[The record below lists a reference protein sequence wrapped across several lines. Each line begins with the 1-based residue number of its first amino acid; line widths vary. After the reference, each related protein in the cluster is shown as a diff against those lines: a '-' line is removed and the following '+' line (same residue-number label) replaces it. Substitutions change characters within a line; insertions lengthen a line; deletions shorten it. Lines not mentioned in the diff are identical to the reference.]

1 MTFPARSGY
10 TSTMTAVANHD
21 GYLAGQL
28 LVAMP
33 QMTDPRFA
41 HGVVFMCAHSADGAM
56 GLMVNKLVD
65 SLSFSELLKQMAF
78 EFENDGIDD
87 RVQVHFGGPV
97 ESARGFV
104 LHTPDY
110 MSDATM
116 RVDSGFAMTATVDV
130 LRSIARGAGPER
142 AIFALGYAGWAPG
155 QLDSE
160 IRDNGWLN
168 VGADADLVFGR
179 DHDDKWRRAV
189 ARVGVDPGFLSGA
202 AGHA

>member
-1 MTFPARSGY
+1 MPGTARTY
-10 TSTMTAVANHD
+10 ETMTSIGSHD

-33 QMTDPRFA
+33 QMVDPRFA
-41 HGVVFMCAHSADGAM
+41 HSVVFMCAHSADGAM
-56 GLMVNKLVD
+56 GLVVNKLVD
-65 SLSFSELLKQMAF
+65 SISFTDLLKQMDF
-78 EFENDGIDD
+78 TVEGGELDE

-110 MSDATM
+110 ASDATM
-116 RVDSGFAMTATVDV
+116 QVDDAFAMTATVDV
-130 LRSIARGAGPER
+130 LRSIAKGSGPER

-155 QLDSE
+155 QLDTE
-160 IRDNGWLN
+160 IQNNGWLH
-168 VGADADLVFGR
+168 VGADTDLVFGR
-179 DHDDKWRRAV
+179 DHDGKWRRAV
-189 ARVGVDPGFLSGA
+189 AKVGVDPALLSSA

>member
-1 MTFPARSGY
+1 MATEKQ
-10 TSTMTAVANHD
+10 D
-21 GYLAGQL
+21 GYLGGQL

-33 QMTDPRFA
+33 RMADPRFA
-41 HGVVFMCAHSADGAM
+41 HSVVFMCAHNADGAM
-56 GLMVNKLVD
+56 GLVVNKLVD
-65 SLSFSELLKQMAF
+65 SLKFTYILKQMDFGF
-78 EFENDGIDD
+78 EGDGIDD

-110 MSDATM
+110 MTDATM
-116 RVDSGFAMTATVDV
+116 RVDDGFAVTTTVDV

-155 QLDSE
+155 QLDAE
-160 IRDNGWLN
+160 FQNNGWLS
-168 VGADADLVFGR
+168 VGADPELVFGR
-179 DHDDKWRRAV
+179 DHGDKWRRAIGK
-189 ARVGVDPGFLSGA
+189 VGVDPALLSGE

>member
-1 MTFPARSGY
+1 MATEKQ
-10 TSTMTAVANHD
+10 D
-21 GYLAGQL
+21 GYLGGQL

-33 QMTDPRFA
+33 RMADPRFA
-41 HGVVFMCAHSADGAM
+41 HSVVFMCAHNADGAM
-56 GLMVNKLVD
+56 GLVVNKLVD
-65 SLSFSELLKQMAF
+65 SLKFTYILKQMDF
-78 EFENDGIDD
+78 EFEGDGIDD

-110 MSDATM
+110 MTDATM
-116 RVDSGFAMTATVDV
+116 RVDEGFAVTTTVDV

-155 QLDSE
+155 QLDAE
-160 IRDNGWLN
+160 FQNNGWLS
-168 VGADADLVFGR
+168 VGADPELVFGR
-179 DHDDKWRRAV
+179 DHGDKWRRAIGK
-189 ARVGVDPGFLSGA
+189 VGVDPALLSGE

>member
-1 MTFPARSGY
+1 
-10 TSTMTAVANHD
+10 MTAVANHD

-155 QLDSE
+155 QLDNE
-160 IRDNGWLN
+160 IRNNGWLN

>member
-1 MTFPARSGY
+1 MT
-10 TSTMTAVANHD
+10 TEKQD
-21 GYLAGQL
+21 GYLGGQL

-33 QMTDPRFA
+33 RMTDPRFA
-41 HGVVFMCAHSADGAM
+41 HSVVFLCAHNADGAM
-56 GLMVNKLVD
+56 GLVVNKLVE
-65 SLSFSELLKQMAF
+65 SLKFTYILKQMDF
-78 EFENDGIDD
+78 EFESGGIDD

-116 RVDSGFAMTATVDV
+116 RVDEGFAVTTTVDV
-130 LRSIARGAGPER
+130 LRSLARGGGPER

-155 QLDSE
+155 QLDAE
-160 IRDNGWLN
+160 FQNNGWLS
-168 VGADADLVFGR
+168 VGADSELVFGR
-179 DHDDKWRRAV
+179 DHDEKWRRAI
-189 ARVGVDPGFLSGA
+189 AKVGVDPALLSGE

>member
-1 MTFPARSGY
+1 MIAFE
-10 TSTMTAVANHD
+10 NDD
-21 GYLAGQL
+21 GYLGGRL

-41 HGVVFMCAHSADGAM
+41 HSVVFLCAHNADGAM
-56 GLMVNKLVD
+56 GLVVNKLVD
-65 SLSFSELLKQMAF
+65 SLSFADLLKQMDF
-78 EFENDGIDD
+78 EFDDAEIGD

-104 LHTPDY
+104 LHTSDY
-110 MSDATM
+110 ASDATM
-116 RVDSGFAMTATVDV
+116 PAGDGFAVTATVDV
-130 LRSIARGAGPER
+130 LRSIARGQGPAR

-160 IRDNGWLN
+160 IQNNGWLS
-168 VGADADLVFGR
+168 VDADAELVFGR
-179 DHDDKWRRAV
+179 DHDGKWRRA
-189 ARVGVDPGFLSGA
+189 AAKVGVDPGLLSGQ

>member
-1 MTFPARSGY
+1 
-10 TSTMTAVANHD
+10 MTAGDHD
-21 GYLAGQL
+21 GYLGGHL

-33 QMTDPRFA
+33 QMTDPRFE
-41 HGVVFMCAHSADGAM
+41 HSVVFLCAHSADGAM

-65 SLSFSELLKQMAF
+65 SLSFTDLLKQMSL
-78 EFENDGIDD
+78 EFEGEGIDE

-110 MSDATM
+110 RSEATM
-116 RVDSGFAMTATVDV
+116 RVDDGFAMTATIDV
-130 LRSIARGAGPER
+130 LRLLATGAGPER

-160 IRDNGWLN
+160 IQNNGWLH
-168 VGADADLVFGR
+168 VGADPDLVFGR
-179 DHDDKWRRAV
+179 DHGGKWRRAV
-189 ARVGVDPGFLSGA
+189 AKVGIDPALLSGT